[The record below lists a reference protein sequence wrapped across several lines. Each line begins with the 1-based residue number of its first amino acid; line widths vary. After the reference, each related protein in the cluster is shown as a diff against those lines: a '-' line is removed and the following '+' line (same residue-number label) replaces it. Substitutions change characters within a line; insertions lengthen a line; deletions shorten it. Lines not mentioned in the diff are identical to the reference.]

1 MKSLPASN
9 QIEPP
14 PLEVTIENRA
24 QGRILGLDVGDRR
37 IGVAVSDE
45 LGLTAQPVLTL
56 VRKNRRQDLGSLA
69 RLVRKYTCAQVVVGN
84 PLYMSGDISPQALK
98 AQAVAQAL
106 QEQTGVTVT
115 LWDERLST
123 TEAHRHL
130 DAAGRLPADRRA
142 VIDQVAAVLILQ
154 SFLDFARMT
163 PGADSPLDATGKD
176 FREPGGSKNAGRT
189 AVLGP
194 SYNRVLHLVARTSFG
209 LIGLVGNITKCQNT

>member
-1 MKSLPASN
+1 MRSK
-9 QIEPP
+9 IRKGPP
-14 PLEVTIENRA
+14 TNRPMDQGMDQA
-24 QGRILGLDVGDRR
+24 QDKAIKATGRILGLDVGDRR

-56 VRKNRRQDLGSLA
+56 VRKNRRQDFGSLA
-69 RLVRKYTCAQVVVGN
+69 RLVRKYGCAQVVVGN

-98 AQAVAQAL
+98 AQALAQAL
-106 QEQTGVTVT
+106 HLETGAEVT

-154 SFLDFARMT
+154 SFLDSRSQA
-163 PGADSPLDATGKD
+163 
-176 FREPGGSKNAGRT
+176 GSKR
-189 AVLGP
+189 
-194 SYNRVLHLVARTSFG
+194 
-209 LIGLVGNITKCQNT
+209 